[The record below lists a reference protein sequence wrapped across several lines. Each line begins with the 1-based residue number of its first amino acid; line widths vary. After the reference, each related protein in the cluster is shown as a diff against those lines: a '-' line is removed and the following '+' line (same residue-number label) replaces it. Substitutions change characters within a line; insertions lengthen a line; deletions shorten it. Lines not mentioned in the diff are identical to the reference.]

1 MLKKAF
7 EYKFVIKFV
16 GSVTAGFFL
25 ILILLYLLSSP
36 DGTPPF
42 CNTISKILG
51 TDDILIATFVLTGII
66 EILLIT
72 AVIVI
77 ISIFTSHKLAGPLF
91 RLERVLEDFSKGD
104 IKQKKIRFR
113 KSDPFELI
121 EATYNSA
128 VEELTLK
135 LKGVNNAYKNMNKA
149 IEKLDGSAEAKK
161 EFLEKVNLLDKE
173 IRQFK
178 I

>member
-7 EYKFVIKFV
+7 ESKFVIKFV
-16 GSVTAGFFL
+16 GSVTAGFFI

-36 DGTPPF
+36 EGTPPF
-42 CNTISKILG
+42 YNTISKILG
-51 TDDILIATFVLTGII
+51 TDDVLIATFVLTGII

-77 ISIFTSHKLAGPLF
+77 LSIFTSHKLAGPLF
-91 RLERVLEDFSKGD
+91 RLERGLEDFSKGD
-104 IKQKKIRFR
+104 ITQKIRFR

-135 LKGVNNAYKNMNKA
+135 LKAVNNAYENMNKA
-149 IEKLDGSAEAKK
+149 IEKLEGSAETKK
-161 EFLEKVNLLDKE
+161 EFSEKVSLLDKE
-173 IRQFK
+173 IRHFK

>member
-7 EYKFVIKFV
+7 ESKFVIKFV
-16 GSVTAGFFL
+16 GSVTAGFFI

-42 CNTISKILG
+42 FNTISKILG
-51 TDDILIATFVLTGII
+51 TDDVLIATFALTGMI

-72 AVIVI
+72 AIIVF

-91 RLERVLEDFSKGD
+91 RLERELNEFAEGN
-104 IKQKKIRFR
+104 ITQKIRFR
-113 KSDPFELI
+113 DSDPFEKI
-121 EATYNSA
+121 ETTYNNA
-128 VEELTLK
+128 IEELTLK
-135 LKGVNNAYKNMNKA
+135 LASLNKAYENMKKA
-149 IEKLDGSAEAKK
+149 IENLDGSDKTRK
-161 EFLEKVNLLDKE
+161 EYSEKVDLLEKE
-173 IRQFK
+173 ISQFK